1 MISAC
6 GGGGGGNNPTPPPQP
21 TPGVTFTPTAASG
34 ANRMVM
40 AHENPGNA
48 TTFVLQVNADQM
60 TGLYGAGFDLTYP
73 TAQLSYVSAEEGPFL
88 NADGSPTSLQV
99 TETAPG
105 TLVVGV
111 TRLGNISGA
120 SGSATVVR
128 FVFAVQS
135 AGTGSLL
142 FTNTSAFGPNGS
154 ARGDI
159 GWFGGSVRVIR

>member
-1 MISAC
+1 
-6 GGGGGGNNPTPPPQP
+6 
-21 TPGVTFTPTAASG
+21 
-34 ANRMVM
+34 MVM

-142 FTNTSAFGPNGS
+142 FTNTSAFGPNGA